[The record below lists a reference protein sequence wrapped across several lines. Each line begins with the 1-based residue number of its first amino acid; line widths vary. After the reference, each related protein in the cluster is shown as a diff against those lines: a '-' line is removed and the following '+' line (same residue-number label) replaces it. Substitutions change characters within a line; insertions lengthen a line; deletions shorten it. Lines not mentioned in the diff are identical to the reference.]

1 LVEPKGFPQ
10 CSVRGVVEISVAVPC
25 YNEIDVIELFHSTL
39 LGTLTG
45 ITESFEICYVDDGSS
60 DGTRERLRAF
70 AAADPRV
77 RYVSF
82 SRNFGKEAA
91 VLAAL
96 RMCVGQAAV
105 LMDGDL
111 QHPPEL
117 IGRMAELWRQGH
129 DQVVARRDRQGEGLV
144 RRTLSRLYYR
154 LAGRYMDVE
163 LTDGVGDFRLLSRKA
178 VDAILSLPESNRF
191 SKGIF
196 SWIGFET
203 VCFDYTNSARAGGR
217 SKWGGKSLLNYG
229 VDGLISFNNKPLRMA
244 IHVGISLAV
253 AALCYAVWTICGVLV
268 HGVDTPGYATIIAVV
283 VGLGGIQLVTLGV
296 VGEYVG
302 RIYRESK
309 KRPHYVVRESSETD
323 PPRAGISAKTFPL
336 GAPLN
341 GGSHSDGDG
350 GNGDG
355 SGGDGGDG
363 GGDSDGDGEPAV
375 SG

>member
-1 LVEPKGFPQ
+1 LIEPTGFPQ
-10 CSVRGVVEISVAVPC
+10 CSVHGVVEISVAVPC
-25 YNEIDVIELFHSTL
+25 YNEIDVIELFHATL
-39 LGTLTG
+39 LDALTG
-45 ITESFEICYVDDGSS
+45 ITDSFEICYVDDGSS

-91 VLAAL
+91 VLAGL
-96 RMCVGQAAV
+96 RMCTGEAAV

-117 IGRMAELWRQGH
+117 IGRMVELWRCGY
-129 DQVVARRDRQGEGLV
+129 DQVVARRDRQGEALP
-144 RRTLSRLYYR
+144 RRALSRLYYR
-154 LAGRYMDVE
+154 LASRYMDVE

-178 VDAILSLPESNRF
+178 VDAILALPESNRF

-203 VCFDYTNSARAGGR
+203 TCFDYTNSARAAGR

-229 VDGLISFNNKPLRMA
+229 VDGLLSFNNKPLRIA
-244 IHVGISLAV
+244 IHIGISLAA
-253 AALCYAVWTICGVLV
+253 AALCYAVWIVCGVLI
-268 HGVDTPGYATIIAVV
+268 HGVETPGYATIIAVV

-309 KRPHYVVRESSETD
+309 QRPHYVVRESSD
-323 PPRAGISAKTFPL
+323 VPGAAIPDGTFPP
-336 GAPLN
+336 GAVL
-341 GGSHSDGDG
+341 
-350 GNGDG
+350 
-355 SGGDGGDG
+355 DG
-363 GGDSDGDGEPAV
+363 GGEGEPAV